1 MSRAFVKELDGVETE
16 ADLLERPQSIH
27 PNYITLE
34 GLERLKV
41 RVQELRERQVA
52 LEAQKEDLSAGS
64 ELRAV
69 KSELRYLEQREQKA
83 IPIDPAAQSGDA
95 IRFGATV
102 QVEDID
108 GHRHTFTIV
117 GEDESD
123 VDRGLIS
130 WVSPLGREL
139 LDKRAGDVV
148 VWRRPAGDLDLEI
161 LEFHYGSA
169 APA

>member
-1 MSRAFVKELDGVETE
+1 MSRAFVKELDGVETD
-16 ADLLERPQSIH
+16 ADLLERPQSSH

-34 GLERLKV
+34 GLERLKA
-41 RVQELRERQVA
+41 RVQELRERQLA

-64 ELRAV
+64 ELRAL

-83 IPIDPAAQSGDA
+83 IPIDPAAQSADA

-102 QVEDID
+102 QLEDA
-108 GHRHTFTIV
+108 GGQRHTFTIV
-117 GEDESD
+117 GEDEAD
-123 VDRGLIS
+123 VERGLIS

-148 VWRRPAGDLDLEI
+148 NWRRPAGDLDLEI
-161 LEFHYGSA
+161 LDFRYGKA
-169 APA
+169 A